1 MKKIV
6 SVLFLFCVGACC
18 YVQTPESTN
27 NIPTFPLNS
36 FTLVQTTITALNL
49 ENNKVEIKQKVA
61 LSSGTIIHKNKKGSF
76 ILTTGHSCS
85 PPKQLSLKAFEMKK
99 ALFVNKM
106 TIKTHLNK
114 SYKAT
119 IVKIDN
125 KQDLCMLWVEG
136 LTFLPSVIL
145 SRRAPKLGERVFNL
159 ASPHGIFNKNFCLVY
174 DGYYA
179 GENVNRSWYSFFSTH
194 GSSGSMVLNRQG
206 KLIGIIT
213 HADPRVEA
221 GLGSNYHKTVKFV
234 QKNTK

>member
-1 MKKIV
+1 MKRIV
-6 SVLFLFCVGACC
+6 SVLSLLCFSACC
-18 YVQTPESTN
+18 SVQNPENTN
-27 NIPTFPLNS
+27 NIPTFPLSS
-36 FTLVQTTITALNL
+36 FTLIQTTVTALNL
-49 ENNKVEIKQKVA
+49 ESNKVEIKQKVA
-61 LSSGTIIHKNKKGSF
+61 LSSGAIVHKNKKGSF

-85 PPKQLSLKAFEMKK
+85 PPKELALKAFEMKK
-99 ALFVNKM
+99 ALLVNKM
-106 TIKTHLNK
+106 IIKTHHNK
-114 SYKAT
+114 PYKAT
-119 IVKIDN
+119 IVKIDS

-136 LTFLPSVIL
+136 LTNLPSVEL

-179 GENVNRSWYSFFSTH
+179 GENIDRSWYSFFSTH

-221 GLGSNYHKTVKFV
+221 GLGSDYHKTVKFV